1 MARHAEINTCATW
14 GGLPLA
20 AVEADPQH
28 FAPGRVCAFAH
39 RLRVS
44 ARSSRMAW
52 RLLLFAEVE
61 TPFKARLDPDL
72 EAEIEAEH
80 PEMPE
85 PHVESRPG

>member
-1 MARHAEINTCATW
+1 
-14 GGLPLA
+14 
-20 AVEADPQH
+20 
-28 FAPGRVCAFAH
+28 
-39 RLRVS
+39 
-44 ARSSRMAW
+44 MAW

-80 PEMPE
+80 PELLE